1 MEKPHVSFNPVFIEP
16 TFKHSL
22 LTVYKHR
29 LVIFFEVLV
38 VFVLI
43 YVFFKS
49 EILSFLKY
57 REFLP
62 NPLDRLR
69 AATLSC
75 EGNNLN
81 IHGVPILGTEKSAI
95 SLNSKPIVY
104 KDCLKLLQTIN
115 GSRTISF
122 NDVLRRR

>member
-1 MEKPHVSFNPVFIEP
+1 MEKPHVCFNPVFIEP

-22 LTVYKHR
+22 LTVYKHK

-49 EILSFLKY
+49 EIITFFKS
-57 REFLP
+57 RDDIP
-62 NPLDRLR
+62 NPVDKLR
-69 AATLSC
+69 TATLVC
-75 EGNNLN
+75 EGNKLMINGLTR
-81 IHGVPILGTEKSAI
+81 LGTERSAL

-115 GSRTISF
+115 GSRSISF